1 MEVEAVVTGRTL
13 QLYGLSLSSLL
24 FRDVRHGVS
33 IPYHAFIVMLAL
45 GCSCI
50 LSLFSIHI
58 DASHLRRIL

>member
-1 MEVEAVVTGRTL
+1 MEVEAVATGRTL

-33 IPYHAFIVMLAL
+33 IPYHAFIVLLAL

-50 LSLFSIHI
+50 LSLF
-58 DASHLRRIL
+58 